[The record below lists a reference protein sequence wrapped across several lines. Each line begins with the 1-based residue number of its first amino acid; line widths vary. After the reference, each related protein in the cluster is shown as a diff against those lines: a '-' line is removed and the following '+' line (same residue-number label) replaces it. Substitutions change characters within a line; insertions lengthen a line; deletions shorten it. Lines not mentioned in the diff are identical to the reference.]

1 MAQSQVAVN
10 ETAPMSQED
19 LQTLAQNETDENGLI
34 LGKFKSV
41 EDLAASYRELEGK
54 LGSQTQE
61 ETATEEVA
69 EETEATDFDAN
80 EYYGEGL
87 AEVLTE
93 AQIDPVD
100 ISQRFEES
108 GEISE
113 DDYTK
118 LEGAGFSRQVI
129 DTYLDGLRGGDVDA
143 SEIATA
149 QIQGIKDSVGGDDSY
164 GKMTA
169 WAIDNLPAPDVEAF
183 NNLTETGDAAAIKLA
198 VQGLYSQ
205 YSNAMGVEPNLVTG
219 KSASSGPTPY
229 RSTAEVVAAMSDKRY
244 GKDVTYTEDVQR
256 RLGGSDVFT
265 TRQLAMPYS
274 KKQMKIAKVAKPRDK
289 ITREDLMILR
299 KKPKK
304 NVKRQS

>member
-19 LQTLAQNETDENGLI
+19 LQTLAKNETDDNGLI

-41 EDLAASYRELEGK
+41 EDLAASYKELEGK

-61 ETATEEVA
+61 ETTTEEDTT
-69 EETEATDFDAN
+69 EETETPEFNAN

-93 AQIDPVD
+93 AQIDPQD
-100 ISQRFEES
+100 ISTRFQDS

-129 DTYLDGLRGGDVDA
+129 DTYLDGLRGTSGDA
-143 SEIATA
+143 AEIATA
-149 QIQGIKDSVGGDDSY
+149 QIQGIKDAVGGDDSY
-164 GKMTA
+164 SKMTA
-169 WAIDNLPAPDVEAF
+169 WAIENLPAGDVDAF
-183 NNLTETGDAAAIKLA
+183 NKLTETGDAPSIKLA

-205 YSNAMGVEPNLVTG
+205 YTNAMGVEPNLVTG
-219 KSASSGPTPY
+219 KPSTSGPTPY

-244 GKDVTYTEDVQR
+244 GKDVAYTEDVQR
-256 RLGGSDVFT
+256 RLGDSDVFT
-265 TRQLAMPYS
+265 T
-274 KKQMKIAKVAKPRDK
+274 K
-289 ITREDLMILR
+289 
-299 KKPKK
+299 
-304 NVKRQS
+304 